1 MLAKSCSINK
11 GKELC
16 QQNECTTWRT
26 GDFTSQFRTEAQWCT
41 WSFLPLKSSDI
52 LWNVEWRMW
61 IESVGFCVMCCLIYK
76 SGVHHR
82 ENSRWKE
89 QKMCYY
95 STPSVCFPWIP
106 LIWQILPL
114 TFTSLPQPKGSCW
127 VRVSLSLPWPPSMEA
142 PRALLASQLTPVQV
156 QRRGWSSLLLC
167 TAVTY
172 ELSWII
178 ES

>member
-16 QQNECTTWRT
+16 QQNECTMWRT
-26 GDFTSQFRTEAQWCT
+26 GDFTSQFGTEAQWCT
-41 WSFLPLKSSDI
+41 WSFLPLQSSDI

-82 ENSRWKE
+82 ENTRWKE
-89 QKMCYY
+89 QKTGYC
-95 STPSVCFPWIP
+95 STPSASHGYLSPGRYCLSP
-106 LIWQILPL
+106 
-114 TFTSLPQPKGSCW
+114 SLLCH
-127 VRVSLSLPWPPSMEA
+127 SLRAHAESEWASHCLDLQAMEA
-142 PRALLASQLTPVQV
+142 PRGLLASQLTPVQV

-172 ELSWII
+172 ELSWNI
-178 ES
+178 EL